1 MFQRKFSLSKP
12 HINDNP
18 KLVIRQMLFSQ
29 EKYVRNNGK
38 LQLNEKIKRFWKRQ
52 SACVGTQI
60 ELNNWSSSFNTLL
73 ELVKQVGL

>member
-1 MFQRKFSLSKP
+1 
-12 HINDNP
+12 
-18 KLVIRQMLFSQ
+18 MLFSQ